1 MKKIFLVYCLAA
13 IGTTTYSQEQEQ
25 VKQLQQIL
33 ALNQQEQTHV
43 QKALTYVRDYKIEE
57 HKLNFIKE
65 YKRKHIAA
73 RVITIASAITVAGS
87 VGYFGYY
94 NAKSFVTWLRTPK
107 QVAVEAVKATVEEA
121 GKPEY
126 ANGPEFKD
134 LQGRVVKLEKV
145 INGDDQNWF
154 LEKAKSISFN
164 VYSFIASSVI
174 TMYGQRLLGD
184 ILMAPG
190 DLRWF
195 CAQKTAIFQLLEAL
209 KLSAQELEE
218 SSIYDTDRITYHR
231 ACVLPLSK
239 ALAETMEK
247 TIGFLEFKLSQMKP
261 EHSAALGLDIL
272 PRYLEVY
279 TNNLLSKIEYCMKSQ
294 SSAVISKDLQ
304 FLVDDFTA
312 ELTHALNKCMG
323 I

>member
-1 MKKIFLVYCLAA
+1 MKKIFLLYCIAA
-13 IGTTTYSQEQEQ
+13 IGTTTYSQEQQ
-25 VKQLQQIL
+25 SNQLQQIV
-33 ALNQQEQTHV
+33 ALNQHEQTQVH
-43 QKALTYVRDYKIEE
+43 KALTYLRDYKIEE
-57 HKLNFIKE
+57 YKINFIKE

-94 NAKSFVTWLRTPK
+94 NASSFVKWLRTPK
-107 QVAVEAVKATVEEA
+107 KIVAEVAKNAVEDASKS
-121 GKPEY
+121 EY
-126 ANGPEFKD
+126 ANNVEFKD
-134 LQGRVVKLEKV
+134 LKGRFDVLEKELKL
-145 INGDDQNWF
+145 DDENW
-154 LEKAKSISFN
+154 LLNKAKSISFN
-164 VYSFIASSVI
+164 VYSFVASSVI

-209 KLSAQELEE
+209 KLSAQELEQ
-218 SSIYDTDRITYHR
+218 SSIYDNDRITYHR
-231 ACVLPLSK
+231 ACVMPLTK

-261 EHSAALGLDIL
+261 EQSAALGLDIL

-294 SSAVISKDLQ
+294 TNAVISKDLQ

-312 ELTHALNKCMG
+312 ELTHAINKCMG